1 MSGPLSGVKI
11 VEIAGIGPGPFAGMV
26 LSDLGA
32 DVVRVDRAQ
41 QVDAANFGRKNLD
54 ALYRGRR
61 SVGVDLKNPEGVET
75 VLQLVEKADA
85 LFEGFRPGVTDR
97 LGIGPDVCLE
107 RNPRLVYARMT
118 GWGQDG
124 PMAQAA
130 GHDINYIA
138 LAGALAHFGRAG
150 GKPTPPMNIVGD
162 FGGGGMFMVLGIVC
176 GILEARQSGKGQVVD
191 VAMVDGTAILNAM
204 TWGFR
209 ALGAFDEDHVGTNFL
224 DTGAPF
230 YDTYETADGKFIAL
244 GSLEPQFYAEML
256 QRTGLADTGL
266 PPQMDRSGWDA
277 WRVKFTEV
285 FKSKTRAEWD
295 AILLGT
301 DACYAPVLTMTEAAQ
316 DEHMRARGTI
326 VEFNGVAQ
334 PAPAPRFS
342 RTPGSIDRP
351 PPWPGEQ
358 TDETLRDWGFDD
370 AAVTKLK
377 ESGAIA

>member
-11 VEIAGIGPGPFAGMV
+11 VEIAGIGPGPFVGMV

-41 QVDAANFGRKNLD
+41 QVNPVNFGRKNLEP
-54 ALYRGRR
+54 LYRGRR
-61 SVGVDLKNPEGVET
+61 SVGVDLKHPDGVET
-75 VLQLVEKADA
+75 VLQLVERADA

-97 LGIGPDVCLE
+97 LGIGPDVCLA
-107 RNPRLVYARMT
+107 RNPRLVYGRMT

-124 PMAQAA
+124 PMAHAA
-130 GHDINYIA
+130 GHDINYIS
-138 LAGALAHFGRAG
+138 LAGALAHFARPG
-150 GKPTPPMNIVGD
+150 GKPTPPLNLIGD
-162 FGGGGMFMVLGIVC
+162 FGGGGMFMVLGLLC

-209 ALGAFDEDHVGTNFL
+209 AIGAFDEEHPGTNFL

-230 YDTYETADGKFIAL
+230 YDTYETADGKFISL

-266 PPQMDRSGWDA
+266 PQQMDRSGWDV
-277 WRVKFTEV
+277 WRAKFTEL
-285 FKSKTRAEWD
+285 FKTKTRDEWD
-295 AILLGT
+295 AILRGT
-301 DACYAPVLTMTEAAQ
+301 DVCYAPVLTMSEAAQ
-316 DEHMRARGTI
+316 DEHMLARGTI
-326 VEFNGVAQ
+326 VDIDGVAQ

-342 RTPGSIDRP
+342 RTPGSIERP
-351 PPWPGEQ
+351 APWPGEH
-358 TDETLRDWGFDD
+358 TGEVLRDWGFDG
-370 AAVTKLK
+370 ANITKLE